1 MATLTRDQLLLVQ
14 AAARDYQARYVEAF
28 QSWGVEAPRPAYCDS
43 IEAVGEYRREL
54 AVKAKKLLP
63 LSETRVAPNEP
74 TFGALRRAQYRSMD
88 NDALD
93 AVEPSLIRA
102 VKVAGTRNDSVPADS
117 PPREIHERGPN
128 GEHVIRFLGE
138 RSFVHDFKAPVRR
151 VAYFRTNSGPVR
163 TDGRPVQL

>member
-1 MATLTRDQLLLVQ
+1 MTTLTRDQLLLVQ

-43 IEAVGEYRREL
+43 AEAVGEYRRDL

-63 LSETRVAPNEP
+63 LSETRVDPREP
-74 TFGALRRAQYRSMD
+74 TFGALRRAQYRAMD
-88 NDALD
+88 D
-93 AVEPSLIRA
+93 AVLDVMEPSLIRA
-102 VKVAGTRNDSVPADS
+102 VKVAGTRNDSIPADS

-138 RSFVHDFKAPVRR
+138 RSFVHDFKPAVRR
-151 VAYFRTNSGPVR
+151 VAYFRTNQGPVR
-163 TDGRPVQL
+163 TDGLPVR